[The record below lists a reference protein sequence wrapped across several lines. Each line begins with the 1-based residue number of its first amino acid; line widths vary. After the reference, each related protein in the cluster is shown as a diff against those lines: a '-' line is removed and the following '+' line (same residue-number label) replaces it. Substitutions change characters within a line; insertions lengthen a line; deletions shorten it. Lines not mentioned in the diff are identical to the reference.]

1 VRIYFPDETRP
12 TEGGIDARIESP
24 SLDGGGVKSP
34 KFGDDWICG
43 YEHVFSLRYSGIMK
57 QREGV
62 PLVYPIYFLN
72 ETAEKL
78 AAEGFN
84 IQVNEIGF
92 NDVLCNFTYSNGTFE
107 DTLGYEYIRYLIPV
121 GGEPA
126 NVTRAYYMAQIGERK
141 EGKIK
146 WLCDGVLIN
155 NRWILSAAH
164 CFTMPG
170 VNPNVVRLGDLDKDD
185 FKDPPLDR
193 THEFIRDYPILE
205 VVPYPDFNINERYHD
220 ISSSF
225 RYPDLFLCIRVLY
238 FLFAYHGIQKL
249 TEIWLELNVTLT
261 GWGAT
266 KYNGPKTNR
275 LQEVNLTVF
284 DTTVCHDAYFDI
296 PENRR
301 SYPKGITND
310 KLLCVGWKEDGK
322 DACGVGIMVL
332 KILSGRYYGF
342 KDACEGDSGAPIVY
356 LKDLDTTNP
365 RRITVKAGKECGISN
380 ENPEFPVY
388 VQKREWVLAGI
399 VSRGFGCGIK
409 EFPGLY
415 IPINKP
421 NYLQWIK
428 DIAFKEYV

>member
-1 VRIYFPDETRP
+1 MR
-12 TEGGIDARIESP
+12 
-24 SLDGGGVKSP
+24 
-34 KFGDDWICG
+34 
-43 YEHVFSLRYSGIMK
+43 
-57 QREGV
+57 QRR
-62 PLVYPIYFLN
+62 
-72 ETAEKL
+72 KL

-84 IQVNEIGF
+84 IQVNEVGF
-92 NDVLCNFTYSNGTFE
+92 KDVLCNFTYSNGTFE
-107 DTLGYEYIRYLIPV
+107 DTLGYDYIRYIIPV

-164 CFTMPG
+164 CFTMANYKLSFSRG

-220 ISSSF
+220 IVLIQIPRPIPLHSSTIF
-225 RYPDLFLCIRVLY
+225 PICLPWETETNKDLV
-238 FLFAYHGIQKL
+238 GM
-249 TEIWLELNVTLT
+249 NVTLT

-266 KYNGPKTNR
+266 KYNGPKTHR

-332 KILSGRYYGF
+332 KMLVRYYGF

-356 LKDLDTTNP
+356 LKDLDLTNP

-380 ENPEFPVY
+380 ENPEFPIY
-388 VQKREWVLAGI
+388 VQKREYVLAGI

-428 DIAFKEYV
+428 DVAFKEYV